1 MPPFFQVKVM
11 ELILYKTESADNV
24 INKTLSNPLALD
36 INLRRGVDISAP
48 VLRLQ
53 LSVDLSGYN
62 YAHIP
67 DLNRYYFISDIESLT
82 LDVWQLRL
90 SVDVLESYKVDILAS
105 NARYMRGIRTGDY
118 FNATLDSNINAS
130 VSLHESNKGFEGEP
144 TLILTTVGE
153 GA

>member
-1 MPPFFQVKVM
+1 M
-11 ELILYKTESADNV
+11 ELKLYKTDSADNV
-24 INKTLSNPLALD
+24 INKTLVDPITMN

-53 LSVDLSGYN
+53 LAVDLSGYN

-67 DLNRYYFISDIESLT
+67 ELSRYYFITDIESLT

-90 SVDVLESYKVDILAS
+90 SVDVLESYKAEILAS
-105 NARYMRGIRTGDY
+105 NARYNRNLRTGDY
-118 FNATLDSNINAS
+118 QNVNLGDNVKTDVVLF
-130 VSLHESNKGFEGEP
+130 ESSQGLPEGS
-144 TLILTTVGE
+144 TLILTTIGE

>member
-1 MPPFFQVKVM
+1 MQ
-11 ELILYKTESADNV
+11 LIIYKTESADNV
-24 INKTLSNPLALD
+24 INKTLTEPLAMD

-53 LSVDLSGYN
+53 LAVDLSGYN

-67 DLNRYYFISDIESLT
+67 DLNRYYFINDVESVT
-82 LDVWQLRL
+82 LDIWQLRL
-90 SVDVLESYKVDILAS
+90 SVDVLETYKADILAS
-105 NARYMRGIRTGDY
+105 NARYMRGIKTGDY

-130 VSLHESNKGFEGEP
+130 VTLYESDKGFEGEP